1 MSEDLSWTL
10 KSAAGLLP
18 AAQQV
23 LRVHGVAGRHGMLS
37 LSQSAQVR
45 IGALPAMRS
54 DDPDYASNCALVAP
68 CSAVRNLCDV
78 CWQTTRSLF
87 LQGALMM

>member
-68 CSAVRNLCDV
+68 CSAVATCVMFAGRQRALCSCKV
-78 CWQTTRSLF
+78 P
-87 LQGALMM
+87 